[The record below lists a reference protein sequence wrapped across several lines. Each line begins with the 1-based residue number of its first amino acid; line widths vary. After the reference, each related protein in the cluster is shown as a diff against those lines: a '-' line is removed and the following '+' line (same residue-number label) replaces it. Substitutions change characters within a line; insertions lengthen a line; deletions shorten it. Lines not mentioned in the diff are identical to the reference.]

1 MHLKKIHVK
10 NFRLLHDAGLLLE
23 KKTTV
28 IVGRNNSGKTSLTE
42 VISRLLDERNAQFSL
57 EDFSCVSRN
66 CFWDAYLSKVA
77 GADVADIR
85 AQLPTIEVALTFE
98 YAEDEDYGT
107 LTDFVLD
114 LDMGCTETKAIVR
127 HELDEGKIE
136 SLFADV
142 EGTDESIKPEFFRKL
157 RERIPNLYT
166 TNIFAVDPND
176 DSNRRALSK
185 AILRAACANHCIN
198 AQRGLDDDSQHGRVV
213 IGKVLE
219 NLFATAK
226 TNESDAESYTL
237 AEDLEAAVKQIQETV
252 GADFNAKLDELLP
265 ALSLFGYPGLSDPK
279 LLTETTFDVE
289 RLLTNHTKV
298 QYAGSNGVNLP
309 ESYNGLGAR
318 NIILILLQLREY
330 FKAYCALDAK
340 PAVHLIFI
348 EEPEVHL
355 HPQMQEVFIRKLG
368 EIATKFSTE
377 IPSPWPV
384 QFVVTTHSSHIAN
397 EAHFETIRYF
407 MSVAHEDTLELKTRV
422 KDLRQGLSGKAEP
435 DRTFLHQ
442 YMTLTRC
449 DLFFADKAI
458 LIEGTTER
466 LLLPRIIRMI
476 DKTLPEGERLGS
488 QYVSIVEVGGAYTHL
503 FFDLLQFLE
512 LKTLVITDIDS
523 VSKNAKNKWVA
534 CAVHLGTRTSN
545 ACINKWFADPADAKA
560 RPTPAQL
567 LAATSEQRTAGT
579 KRLAFQLPENTGGA
593 CGRSF
598 EDAFMLANPALFP
611 TTMTTP
617 ADLELFAYEEA
628 SEVKKS
634 EFALTQALTVPDW
647 NIPRYIREGLLWLA
661 PTTVP
666 IAGLDISATASAP
679 VPAGSLTVSGAP
691 GEEVPNA

>member
-1 MHLKKIHVK
+1 MQLKKIHVK
-10 NFRLLHDAGLLLE
+10 NFRLLHDAALLLE

-42 VISRLLDERNAQFSL
+42 VISRLLGEGNTRFSL
-57 EDFSCVSRN
+57 EDFSCVSRPL
-66 CFWDAYLSKVA
+66 FWDAYLAKIGGAEVA
-77 GADVADIR
+77 VVR
-85 AQLPTIEVALTFE
+85 PMLPAIEVAMTFE
-98 YAEDEDYGT
+98 YAVGEEYGT

-114 LDMGCTETKAIVR
+114 LDMACTEAKAIIR
-127 HELDEGKIE
+127 YELEEGKIDA
-136 SLFADV
+136 LFADLDQT
-142 EGTDESIKPEFFRKL
+142 EDASKPEFYRRL
-157 RERIPNLYT
+157 RDRIANLYAT
-166 TNIFAVDPND
+166 TIFAVDPND
-176 DSNRRALSK
+176 ETNRRSLSK
-185 AILRAACANHCIN
+185 AALRAACANHCIS
-198 AQRGLDDDSQHGRVV
+198 AHRGLDDDSQQGRVV

-226 TNESDAESYTL
+226 SNEADAESHTL
-237 AEDLEAAVKQIQETV
+237 AEDLEAAVKQIQDTV
-252 GADFNAKLDELLP
+252 GADFNKKLDELLP

-298 QYAGSNGVNLP
+298 QYTGSNGVNLP

-330 FKAYCALDAK
+330 FKAYCALESK
-340 PAVHLIFI
+340 PAAHVIFI

-368 EIATKFSTE
+368 EIATKFSAE

-384 QFVVTTHSSHIAN
+384 QFIVSTHSSHIAN

-407 MSVAHEDTLELKTRV
+407 MSVPHVGTTELKTKI

-466 LLLPRIIRMI
+466 LLLPRIIRKL
-476 DKTLPEGERLGS
+476 DETQPEDQKLGS

-503 FFDLLQFLE
+503 FFDLLEFLE
-512 LKTLVITDIDS
+512 LKTLVITDIDT
-523 VSKNAKNKWVA
+523 VRQNASNKWAA
-534 CAVHLGTRTSN
+534 CPVHLGLRTSN
-545 ACINKWFADPADAKA
+545 ACIKSWFADPIAAEGH
-560 RPTPAQL
+560 PSPEFLLSVTTAQKI
-567 LAATSEQRTAGT
+567 AGT
-579 KRLAFQLPENTGGA
+579 KRLAFQLPETAGGP

-598 EDAFMLANPALFP
+598 EDAFMLANPTLFA
-611 TTMTTP
+611 TTETSREN
-617 ADLELFAYEEA
+617 LELFAYDEA
-628 SEVKKS
+628 SGVKKS
-634 EFALTQALTVPDW
+634 EFALTQALAVADW
-647 NIPRYIREGLLWLA
+647 STPRYISEGLLWLA
-661 PTTVP
+661 APP
-666 IAGLDISATASAP
+666 PP
-679 VPAGSLTVSGAP
+679 VPVPPAP
-691 GEEVPNA
+691 GGNAAGGVPAAPQPAVPEATEVANG